1 MIVIS
6 SKGSSRR
13 HNSGSSCSNGWSGTG
28 RGSHSPSGG
37 LVVVLVILTE
47 VYYKESCILA
57 MQLVMVRVRVRVI
70 IWIPV

>member
-13 HNSGSSCSNGWSGTG
+13 SNSGSSCSNGWSGTG

-37 LVVVLVILTE
+37 LVVILVIVTQ
-47 VYYKESCILA
+47 VNYKESCILA
-57 MQLVMVRVRVRVI
+57 MQLVMDKVKVI

>member
-13 HNSGSSCSNGWSGTG
+13 SNSGSSCSNGWSGTG

-37 LVVVLVILTE
+37 LVVILVIVTQ

-57 MQLVMVRVRVRVI
+57 MQLVMDKVKVI

>member
-13 HNSGSSCSNGWSGTG
+13 SNSGSSCSNGWSGTG

-37 LVVVLVILTE
+37 LVVVLVIVTQ
-47 VYYKESCILA
+47 VCYKESCILA
-57 MQLVMVRVRVRVI
+57 MQLVMDKVRVI
-70 IWIPV
+70 IWIPL

>member
-13 HNSGSSCSNGWSGTG
+13 SNSGSSCSNGRSGTG

-37 LVVVLVILTE
+37 LVVVLVIVTQ

-57 MQLVMVRVRVRVI
+57 MQLVMDKVRVI
-70 IWIPV
+70 ILIPV